1 MAQNDTQI
9 PTLAD
14 VFQSLERVRPQLE
27 KDAPQLAGQITLLA
41 QKHQDPD
48 LASNDRFRTNVA
60 YVLQD
65 TERLVGPVLPQE
77 SGLRE
82 EMTQRAMTVPGL
94 TSETLKGFMGQ
105 TPDLMD
111 QRLVDTVRSVS
122 EQVASMGADQQGNPE
137 IDEVLHSLTD
147 RVANAA
153 RFSTHDPEA
162 QIVTQDE
169 QADVRAVEPASE
181 LDGSPEPPPFDEI
194 PEAPDLD
201 HDDGPQEEEIVSPA
215 HSPQSEAVDHRMH
228 PSPGGGDKNSRP
240 EMDGRARPQSTGAG
254 QNESTTTQKP
264 EDGGKTGPAQ
274 NAGSRTQTGP
284 SEKAE
289 DQPEQK
295 DDEKIVYQVRGPGL
309 FTRLAQAIRP
319 EAVQQTVT
327 PGSNWMAKAQ
337 TMNAAHGQQADANH
351 LDQTEALGL
360 KAQSALEAVQNTP
373 ASSVMREIA
382 EAAKSEP
389 KGLDG
394 VLSEMRPG
402 GRHEGLQSRFQAERS
417 TNQAFAAQLKEA
429 GEAVAAY
436 GAHREKA
443 ADIGVER
450 GTEAQVEQRFNG
462 LDSKIGELAKGVPGK
477 EAGTSMVEDLSEKA
491 RELVKKAVEAV
502 ASVFRPSPSASAS
515 ASPGM

>member
-1 MAQNDTQI
+1 MAQNDTQT
-9 PTLAD
+9 PALAD

-27 KDAPQLAGQITLLA
+27 KEAPQLAGQITLLA
-41 QKHQDPD
+41 QKQQDPD
-48 LASNDRFRTNVA
+48 LAANDRFRTNVA

-65 TERLVGPVLPQE
+65 AERLVGPVLPQE

-94 TSETLKGFMGQ
+94 TSETLKDFMRQ

-137 IDEVLHSLTD
+137 IDEALHSLTD

-162 QIVTQDE
+162 QTVTENE
-169 QADVRAVEPASE
+169 QADVRPVEPASE
-181 LDGSPEPPPFDEI
+181 FDGSPEPPPFDDI
-194 PEAPDLD
+194 PEAPEPKDSD
-201 HDDGPQEEEIVSPA
+201 EPRVQDGATSTRPSSAEKADP
-215 HSPQSEAVDHRMH
+215 RMH
-228 PSPGGGDKNSRP
+228 ASPGGGDPGADQPQAQRP
-240 EMDGRARPQSTGAG
+240 ERPADAGAAG
-254 QNESTTTQKP
+254 TKAAP
-264 EDGGKTGPAQ
+264 EGSNKS
-274 NAGSRTQTGP
+274 NAGAKAQSRSGP
-284 SEKAE
+284 EKE
-289 DQPEQK
+289 EEKTPEQEAA
-295 DDEKIVYQVRGPGL
+295 EKVVYQVRGPGL

-351 LDQTEALGL
+351 LDRTEALGL

-382 EAAKSEP
+382 DAAKSEP
-389 KGLDG
+389 NGMDG

-477 EAGTSMVEDLSEKA
+477 EAGTSMIEDLSEKA

>member
-9 PTLAD
+9 PALAD

-48 LASNDRFRTNVA
+48 LAANERFRTNVA

-65 TERLVGPVLPQE
+65 AERLVGPVLPQE
-77 SGLRE
+77 NGLRE

-94 TSETLKGFMGQ
+94 TSETLKGFMRQ

-122 EQVASMGADQQGNPE
+122 ERVASMGADQQGNPE
-137 IDEVLHSLTD
+137 IDEVLHSLSD

-153 RFSTHDPEA
+153 RFSMHDPDA
-162 QIVTQDE
+162 QAVTQDE
-169 QADVRAVEPASE
+169 QVDVRPVEPASE
-181 LDGSPEPPPFDEI
+181 FDGSPEPPPFDDI
-194 PEAPDLD
+194 PDAPAPEDSED
-201 HDDGPQEEEIVSPA
+201 PRVQEGETPTHPSGENADP
-215 HSPQSEAVDHRMH
+215 RMH
-228 PSPGGGDKNSRP
+228 ASPGGGDPGADHPQAQRP
-240 EMDGRARPQSTGAG
+240 GRPPGTEAKEKVAPETPNNGQAGSKAQARPG
-254 QNESTTTQKP
+254 P
-264 EDGGKTGPAQ
+264 EKEEVKT
-274 NAGSRTQTGP
+274 
-284 SEKAE
+284 SEDEAK
-289 DQPEQK
+289 EQV
-295 DDEKIVYQVRGPGL
+295 VYQVRGPGL

-337 TMNAAHGQQADANH
+337 TMNAAHGQQVDANH

-389 KGLDG
+389 NGMDG

-443 ADIGVER
+443 ADIGVQR

-515 ASPGM
+515 ASPGL

>member
-65 TERLVGPVLPQE
+65 AERLVGPVLPQE

-181 LDGSPEPPPFDEI
+181 FDGSPEPPPFDDI
-194 PEAPDLD
+194 PEAPEPEDSDELRV
-201 HDDGPQEEEIVSPA
+201 QEGETSTRPSSAEKADP
-215 HSPQSEAVDHRMH
+215 RMH
-228 PSPGGGDKNSRP
+228 ASPGGGDPGADQPQAQRP
-240 EMDGRARPQSTGAG
+240 ERPANADAAKTKVAPEASNKSNAGAKA
-254 QNESTTTQKP
+254 QNGP
-264 EDGGKTGPAQ
+264 GPAKEE
-274 NAGSRTQTGP
+274 
-284 SEKAE
+284 EKT
-289 DQPEQK
+289 PEQEAE
-295 DDEKIVYQVRGPGL
+295 EKVVYQVRGPGL

>member
-9 PTLAD
+9 PALAD

-65 TERLVGPVLPQE
+65 VERLVGPVLPQE
-77 SGLRE
+77 NGLRA
-82 EMTQRAMTVPGL
+82 EMIQRAMTVPGL
-94 TSETLKGFMGQ
+94 SSETLKGFMGQ
-105 TPDLMD
+105 TPDFMD

-122 EQVASMGADQQGNPE
+122 ERVASMGSDQQGNPE
-137 IDEVLHSLTD
+137 LDEGLQSLSE
-147 RVANAA
+147 RVATAA
-153 RFSTHDPEA
+153 RFSTHDPDA
-162 QIVTQDE
+162 QAVTQDE
-169 QADVRAVEPASE
+169 QVDVRPVKPASE
-181 LDGSPEPPPFDEI
+181 FDGSPEPPPFDDI
-194 PEAPDLD
+194 PDAAEPEDSEDLRVQEAETSTHPSSGEKAD
-201 HDDGPQEEEIVSPA
+201 P
-215 HSPQSEAVDHRMH
+215 RMH
-228 PSPGGGDKNSRP
+228 PSPGGGDPGADQPQAQRP
-240 EMDGRARPQSTGAG
+240 ERPVGTEA
-254 QNESTTTQKP
+254 N
-264 EDGGKTGPAQ
+264 
-274 NAGSRTQTGP
+274 
-284 SEKAE
+284 EKAARE
-289 DQPEQK
+289 ASNKGSADSKAQVRPRPEK
-295 DDEKIVYQVRGPGL
+295 EEARTPEEEADKKVIYQVRGPGL

-327 PGSNWMAKAQ
+327 PGSNWMAKVQ

-389 KGLDG
+389 NGMDG

-443 ADIGVER
+443 ADIGVQR

-515 ASPGM
+515 ASQGL

>member
-9 PTLAD
+9 PALAD

-48 LASNDRFRTNVA
+48 LAANERFRTNVA

-65 TERLVGPVLPQE
+65 AERLVGPVLPQE
-77 SGLRE
+77 NGLRE

-94 TSETLKGFMGQ
+94 TSETLKGFMRQ

-122 EQVASMGADQQGNPE
+122 ERVASMGADQQGNPE
-137 IDEVLHSLTD
+137 IDEVLHSLSD

-153 RFSTHDPEA
+153 RFSTHDPDTQA
-162 QIVTQDE
+162 VRQDE
-169 QADVRAVEPASE
+169 QADVKPVEPASE
-181 LDGSPEPPPFDEI
+181 FDGSPEPPPFDEV

-201 HDDGPQEEEIVSPA
+201 YEGGLEENETASRVHPPEA
-215 HSPQSEAVDHRMH
+215 EAVDNRMH
-228 PSPGGGDKNSRP
+228 PSPGGGDKNSQP
-240 EMDGRARPQSTGAG
+240 EKDGRTRPQAQDAG
-254 QNESTTTQKP
+254 QRDGAAAQKP
-264 EDGGKTGPAQ
+264 DGEGKASPTQ
-274 NAGSRTQTGP
+274 DAGSRAKTG
-284 SEKAE
+284 SSQKAE
-289 DQPEQK
+289 EHLDQK
-295 DDEKIVYQVRGPGL
+295 DDEKVVYQVRGPGL

-389 KGLDG
+389 NGMDG

-417 TNQAFAAQLKEA
+417 TNQAFAAQLKQA

-443 ADIGVER
+443 ADIGVQR

-515 ASPGM
+515 ASPGL

>member
-9 PTLAD
+9 PALAD

-48 LASNDRFRTNVA
+48 LAANERFRTNVA

-65 TERLVGPVLPQE
+65 AERLVGPVLPQE
-77 SGLRE
+77 NGLRE
-82 EMTQRAMTVPGL
+82 EMTQRAMSVPGL

-105 TPDLMD
+105 TADLMD

-122 EQVASMGADQQGNPE
+122 ERVASMGADQQGNPE
-137 IDEVLHSLTD
+137 IDEVLQSLSE
-147 RVANAA
+147 RVATAA
-153 RFSTHDPEA
+153 RFSTHDPDA
-162 QIVTQDE
+162 QTVTQDE
-169 QADVRAVEPASE
+169 QADVRPVEPASE
-181 LDGSPEPPPFDEI
+181 FDGSPEPPPFDDI
-194 PEAPDLD
+194 PDAPEPEDSEDPRL
-201 HDDGPQEEEIVSPA
+201 QEGDTSTRPSSEEKADP
-215 HSPQSEAVDHRMH
+215 RMH
-228 PSPGGGDKNSRP
+228 ASPGGGEPGADQPQAHRP
-240 EMDGRARPQSTGAG
+240 ERPANAGATENKKAAPEASSKADTGAKA
-254 QNESTTTQKP
+254 QNRP
-264 EDGGKTGPAQ
+264 GPAKEE
-274 NAGSRTQTGP
+274 AKP
-284 SEKAE
+284 
-289 DQPEQK
+289 PEQEA
-295 DDEKIVYQVRGPGL
+295 DEKVVYQVRGPGL

-319 EAVQQTVT
+319 EAVQQAVT

-389 KGLDG
+389 NGMDG

-402 GRHEGLQSRFQAERS
+402 GRHEGLQSRFQTERS

-443 ADIGVER
+443 ADIGVQR

-477 EAGTSMVEDLSEKA
+477 EAGTSMVEELSEKA

-515 ASPGM
+515 ASPGL

>member
-1 MAQNDTQI
+1 
-9 PTLAD
+9 
-14 VFQSLERVRPQLE
+14 
-27 KDAPQLAGQITLLA
+27 
-41 QKHQDPD
+41 
-48 LASNDRFRTNVA
+48 
-60 YVLQD
+60 
-65 TERLVGPVLPQE
+65 
-77 SGLRE
+77 
-82 EMTQRAMTVPGL
+82 
-94 TSETLKGFMGQ
+94 
-105 TPDLMD
+105 
-111 QRLVDTVRSVS
+111 
-122 EQVASMGADQQGNPE
+122 
-137 IDEVLHSLTD
+137 
-147 RVANAA
+147 
-153 RFSTHDPEA
+153 
-162 QIVTQDE
+162 
-169 QADVRAVEPASE
+169 
-181 LDGSPEPPPFDEI
+181 
-194 PEAPDLD
+194 
-201 HDDGPQEEEIVSPA
+201 
-215 HSPQSEAVDHRMH
+215 MH
-228 PSPGGGDKNSRP
+228 ASPGGGDPGADQPQAQRP
-240 EMDGRARPQSTGAG
+240 ERPVNAGATENKKAAPEASNKADTGAKA
-254 QNESTTTQKP
+254 QNRPRPARE
-264 EDGGKTGPAQ
+264 EAKTPAQ
-274 NAGSRTQTGP
+274 EA
-284 SEKAE
+284 
-289 DQPEQK
+289 
-295 DDEKIVYQVRGPGL
+295 DEKVVYQVRGPGL

-389 KGLDG
+389 NGMDG

-436 GAHREKA
+436 GAHREKS
-443 ADIGVER
+443 ADIGVQR

-515 ASPGM
+515 ASPGL

>member
-1 MAQNDTQI
+1 MAQNDTQ
-9 PTLAD
+9 TLALAD

-27 KDAPQLAGQITLLA
+27 KEAPQLAGQITLLA

-48 LASNDRFRTNVA
+48 LAANERFRTNVA
-60 YVLQD
+60 YMLQD
-65 TERLVGPVLPQE
+65 AERLVGPVLPQE

-153 RFSTHDPEA
+153 RFSTHDPDVQA
-162 QIVTQDE
+162 VTQDE
-169 QADVRAVEPASE
+169 QADVRPVEPASE
-181 LDGSPEPPPFDEI
+181 FDGSPEPPPFDDI
-194 PEAPDLD
+194 PDAPAPEDSQDPRVQEGEAPT
-201 HDDGPQEEEIVSPA
+201 HPSEEKADP
-215 HSPQSEAVDHRMH
+215 RMH
-228 PSPGGGDKNSRP
+228 ASPGGGDPGADHPQAQRP
-240 EMDGRARPQSTGAG
+240 GRPPGTEAKEKAAPETPDNGKAG
-254 QNESTTTQKP
+254 SKAKAKPGPEKEEAKTP
-264 EDGGKTGPAQ
+264 EDEAK
-274 NAGSRTQTGP
+274 
-284 SEKAE
+284 
-289 DQPEQK
+289 EQV
-295 DDEKIVYQVRGPGL
+295 VYQVRGPGL

-382 EAAKSEP
+382 EAARSEP
-389 KGLDG
+389 NGMDG

-443 ADIGVER
+443 ADIGVQR